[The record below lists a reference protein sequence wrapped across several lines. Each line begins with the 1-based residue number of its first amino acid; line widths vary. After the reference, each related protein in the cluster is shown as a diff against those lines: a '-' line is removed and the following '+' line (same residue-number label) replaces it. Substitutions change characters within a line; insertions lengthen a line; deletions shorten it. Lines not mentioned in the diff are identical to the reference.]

1 MVAVRLSNFGGMIP
15 IRDNRTLPDT
25 AATHAVNVRMNTGGT
40 LRGINSTGLIKSL
53 TSTTRSVFRIPTAPN
68 QTLAN
73 SFWMQFTDPDT
84 SVVRTPLVNDQFK
97 RIYWASPTEGMK
109 FNTESRIL
117 AGNVGYN
124 VGVPPPVSSP
134 NIEVISTSGAR
145 DEEGNL
151 TGPQVTRAYVY
162 TYINEFGEESPPS
175 PTIEG
180 TGRSDQQWLIKDI
193 ANPPIVAGQPAI
205 TQKRLYRTITSSTGV
220 TTFFKVID
228 MPVGLTNHLDTVSD
242 AGLASTQLESET
254 WEGPPAGLQGLLA
267 MPNGIMVGWIGNTL
281 YFSENYR
288 PHAWPSIYRVTV
300 EYPIVGLGVFGNTCV
315 VCTTG
320 HPATVTGT
328 KSASMSLTVSGAA
341 LPCVSRASIV
351 SIPEGVAY
359 ASESGLVLIGPT
371 GIHEITRDIISREQW
386 SVTYQPSRWRAIFAN
401 GVYTA
406 FHGSA
411 GDPDAHS
418 ISREQGLVNLAVP
431 GAVVGAGT
439 EMWSGKS
446 WIIMNNGLYE
456 WQKPGAA
463 ELAYEWRSKEMP
475 TPRPCNF
482 SVAQIFFDERAGS
495 VLLEVWAY
503 IRGESTNAKQLVFSG
518 NITRSGREIRLP
530 SGFVSDVWQ
539 FGLSGSTPVQAFH
552 AATSVAELRGV

>member
-1 MVAVRLSNFGGMIP
+1 MVALRLSNFGGMIP

-25 AATHAVNVRMNTGGT
+25 AATNALNVRMNTGGT
-40 LRGINSTGLIKSL
+40 LRGVKDVGLVQAVSSSTK
-53 TSTTRSVFRIPTAPN
+53 SVFRIPKAGTPSL
-68 QTLAN
+68 QN

-97 RIYWASPTEGMK
+97 RIYWASPTDGMK
-109 FNTESRIL
+109 FNTEARVL
-117 AGNVGYN
+117 AGLGAYK
-124 VGVPPPVSSP
+124 VGVPPPTTSP

-151 TGPQVTRAYVY
+151 TGPQVTRSYAY
-162 TYINEFGEESPPS
+162 TYINEYGEESMPG

-180 TGRSDQQWLIKDI
+180 VGGSDQQWLIKDI
-193 ANPPIVAGQPAI
+193 ANPPVVAGQPAI
-205 TQKRLYRTITSSTGV
+205 TEKRLYRTITSSTGV

-228 MPVGLTNHLDTVSD
+228 MPVGLTNHLDMVSD
-242 AGLASTQLESET
+242 AALSSTQLDSET
-254 WEGPPAGLQGLLA
+254 WEGPPEGLQGIIG

-328 KSASMSLTVSGAA
+328 KSASMSFTVSGAA

-351 SIPEGVAY
+351 SIPEGVVY
-359 ASESGLVLIGPT
+359 ASQTGLVLIGPT
-371 GIHEITRDIISREQW
+371 GIHEITRDMISREQW
-386 SVTYQPSRWRAIFAN
+386 ETLYQPKRWRAIFGN

-406 FHGSA
+406 FHGSG
-411 GDPDAHS
+411 GDPDAHA
-418 ISREQGLVNLAVP
+418 ISREQGVVNIAVS

-439 EMWSGKS
+439 EMWGGKS
-446 WIIMNNGLYE
+446 WVIMNNALYE
-456 WQKPGAA
+456 WQKPAA
-463 ELAYEWRSKEMP
+463 VELPYVWKSKEMP
-475 TPRPCNF
+475 VARPCNF
-482 SVAQIFFDERAGS
+482 SVAQIFFDEQAGS

-503 IRGESTNAKQLVFSG
+503 LRGATANEKQLVFSG
-518 NITRSGREIRLP
+518 TITQSGREIRLP

-539 FGLSGSTPVQAFH
+539 FGLSGSTPVQALH